1 MQINNMQEPQTD
13 NPLTIRLGNEELII
27 RRRYEVAS
35 IVNDFLIAIWFL
47 IGSILFL
54 FPEYEKAAAW
64 LFVVGSH
71 WES

>member
-1 MQINNMQEPQTD
+1 MQEPQTD

-35 IVNDFLIAIWFL
+35 IVNDFLIAIWCL

-54 FPEYEKAAAW
+54 FPPT
-64 LFVVGSH
+64 
-71 WES
+71 ESPL